1 MFVFEYNYKYVKIR
15 TVVFLLQLKDPFVAT
30 QGTGAR
36 HVARTCFYSSPEWTN
51 LSFTINAIYRKAKT

>member
-30 QGTGAR
+30 
-36 HVARTCFYSSPEWTN
+36 
-51 LSFTINAIYRKAKT
+51 